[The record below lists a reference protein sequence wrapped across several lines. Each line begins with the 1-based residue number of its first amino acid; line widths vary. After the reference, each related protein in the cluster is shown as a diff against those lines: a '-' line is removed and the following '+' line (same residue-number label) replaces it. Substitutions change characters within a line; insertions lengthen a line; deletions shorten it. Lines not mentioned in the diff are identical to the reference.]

1 MHNEIKAGQRK
12 NRYGFWYGWTI
23 MGSILERKKGR
34 GNGGSGG
41 TDGNEGMPLF
51 GPRPHRFN
59 SAMLEARPH
68 FSYQLASGLRHSLGR
83 ANRVFRRGGSV
94 RIRHS
99 ACSHQPSSFVPNPA
113 LLAFILGRMHTN
125 AILSVAVRRTAMGA
139 VEPAL
144 GQLIGRYHTIL
155 GQTPARLGPRT
166 KIAER
171 LCWMRSVLIIESVR

>member
-1 MHNEIKAGQRK
+1 MDDNGQHFGK
-12 NRYGFWYGWTI
+12 
-23 MGSILERKKGR
+23 EEGR

-41 TDGNEGMPLF
+41 TDGNEGMPLC

-68 FSYQLASGLRHSLGR
+68 LSYQLASGFAPFTWPGQPGVP
-83 ANRVFRRGGSV
+83 ARRSV
-94 RIRHS
+94 QIRHS
-99 ACSHQPSSFVPNPA
+99 ACSHQPSSFVPSPT
-113 LLAFILGRMHTN
+113 LPAFILGRMHTN
-125 AILSVAVRRTAMGA
+125 AILSVAVRRTAMGL

-155 GQTPARLGPRT
+155 GQTPARLGTRT

-171 LCWMRSVLIIESVR
+171 LCWL

>member
-1 MHNEIKAGQRK
+1 
-12 NRYGFWYGWTI
+12 
-23 MGSILERKKGR
+23 MGSILERKKVA

-59 SAMLEARPH
+59 NAMLEARPCL
-68 FSYQLASGLRHSLGR
+68 SYQLAGGFAPFTWADQPGVPAR
-83 ANRVFRRGGSV
+83 GSV

-99 ACSHQPSSFVPNPA
+99 ACSHQPSSFVPSPT

-125 AILSVAVRRTAMGA
+125 AILSVAVKRTATGA

-155 GQTPARLGPRT
+155 GQTPARLGPQT

-171 LCWMRSVLIIESVR
+171 LCWL